1 MNTKIHEYIQSRRD
15 EIVNELCELVRIP
28 SVSCTAECERV
39 LRHTK
44 ELYEKNGFDTE
55 LYEDYLLA
63 KYKNGEKE
71 LGLFAHAD
79 VVEATGEWLMCENPF
94 EPKIIDG
101 VIYGRGVWDDKCAVI
116 ISLYAM
122 KLIKELGID
131 FKSSITSFT
140 GGSEE
145 VTMQDAKNYLKAHT
159 PPDFSLV
166 LDAGFPVYLGDKG
179 MLWLDC
185 TLNTELEDLIDL
197 RGGNA
202 TNITLGKASARV
214 KYSDV
219 LYGEL
224 LAHAELEVSTRNGE
238 ILINAQG
245 VSTHGAAPKGSQN
258 AGGMILSALL
268 GAQSFSANDKKA
280 LAFLDGVLNTYDG
293 EVLGIKASDPLFG
306 DTTATNGVL
315 RVESNKLFFTLDIR
329 HGSSYTSDELIRL
342 IDATLT
348 KNAISYRIKKEN
360 NAKAV
365 SADDEYAVACMKAY
379 REHTG
384 DTEAKPKINAGGTY
398 SKLLPR
404 SCETGMTT
412 KYPHHSLP
420 VGHGAAHQ
428 PDECLSIDGLLEA
441 IEIVTKMLIECDK
454 NGK

>member
-197 RGGNA
+197 CG
-202 TNITLGKASARV
+202 
-214 KYSDV
+214 
-219 LYGEL
+219 
-224 LAHAELEVSTRNGE
+224 
-238 ILINAQG
+238 
-245 VSTHGAAPKGSQN
+245 
-258 AGGMILSALL
+258 
-268 GAQSFSANDKKA
+268 
-280 LAFLDGVLNTYDG
+280 
-293 EVLGIKASDPLFG
+293 
-306 DTTATNGVL
+306 
-315 RVESNKLFFTLDIR
+315 
-329 HGSSYTSDELIRL
+329 
-342 IDATLT
+342 
-348 KNAISYRIKKEN
+348 
-360 NAKAV
+360 
-365 SADDEYAVACMKAY
+365 
-379 REHTG
+379 
-384 DTEAKPKINAGGTY
+384 
-398 SKLLPR
+398 
-404 SCETGMTT
+404 
-412 KYPHHSLP
+412 
-420 VGHGAAHQ
+420 
-428 PDECLSIDGLLEA
+428 
-441 IEIVTKMLIECDK
+441 
-454 NGK
+454 